1 MAKRPS
7 TEEYM
12 AAFTRCKPAIKG
24 RLKLLLAHHQCQGQ
38 VATMTEIA
46 HMVGY
51 KSFELANLNYGKLAR
66 IICEDMGRTPADIS
80 SESARWLATFVRFE
94 NEGRKGEQW
103 RLTLYPEVT
112 EAIER
117 LGWRLNV

>member
-1 MAKRPS
+1 MWNVPT

-51 KSFELANLNYGKLAR
+51 KSFEPANLNYGKLAR

-80 SESARWLATFVRFE
+80 SESRCWLATFVRFDKVDSRDHW
-94 NEGRKGEQW
+94 N
-103 RLTLYPEVT
+103 LIMYPEVAQ
-112 EAIER
+112 AIER